1 MEKVDHS
8 KTSLSGSYSDAIE
21 NIQDPAGAFPPG
33 GHHGAYICTDSG
45 GASWGLHLYRFGV
58 PFGCIWIPLGSANAP
73 FRSKILTIP
82 KGRKPEQKTK
92 EATLNP
98 TKKPKKQRKPDHL

>member
-1 MEKVDHS
+1 MKTDMEKVDHS

-33 GHHGAYICTDSG
+33 GHHGAYI
-45 GASWGLHLYRFGV
+45 LYRFGV